1 MGKIKFSIITIC
13 LNAKAEIEHT
23 IRSVL
28 GQSYKDI
35 EYIIVDGESTDGT
48 MDIVHGYAARYP
60 IKVISEQD
68 SGIYNAMN
76 KGILLSSG
84 DFILF
89 LNSGDCFCNKQVLQK
104 IEKKINNNNRKD
116 IYYGNTVL
124 CYNKRK
130 VVLTED
136 RGKLYKML
144 AGYMPVHQSVFF
156 AGDRLRNRLFSESY
170 RLRSDFDWLLE
181 AKRKRY
187 LFQNVAF
194 PISAYSVDGISGR
207 GKSKLLME
215 RETRTI
221 ITKYYPWMKLLFSY
235 YRGIIELLRQKQ
247 NY

>member
-13 LNAKAEIEHT
+13 LNAEAEIEST

-35 EYIIVDGESTDGT
+35 EYIIIDGKSTDGT
-48 MDIVHGYAARYP
+48 MGIVGNYAARYP
-60 IKVISEQD
+60 IKILSEKD

-76 KGILLSSG
+76 KGIPLSSG
-84 DFILF
+84 DFVLF
-89 LNSGDCFCNKQVLQK
+89 LNSGDCFCNNQVLQK
-104 IEKKINNNNRKD
+104 MEKTISSDNWKD

-156 AGDRLRNRLFSESY
+156 AGNRLRNRLFSESY

-181 AKRKRY
+181 AKRKGCI
-187 LFQNVAF
+187 FQRVTF
-194 PISAYSVDGISGR
+194 SVSAYSVDGISGR
-207 GKSKLLME
+207 GKSKALMD
-215 RETRTI
+215 RETKAI
-221 ITKYYPWMKLLFSY
+221 VTKYYPCMKLIFSY